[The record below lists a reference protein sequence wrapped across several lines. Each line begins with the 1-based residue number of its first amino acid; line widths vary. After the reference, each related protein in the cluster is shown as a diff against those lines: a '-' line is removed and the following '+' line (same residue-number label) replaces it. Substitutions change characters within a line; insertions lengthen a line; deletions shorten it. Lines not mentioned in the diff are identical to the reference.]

1 MRNLRKGRAQLEKL
15 DFLFSRVFTA
25 YDVKFVK
32 LCKPKVTFLKLAV
45 IPIKL
50 RKQEVKF
57 LKLCFFCQVCQVAG
71 NRNLTYVK
79 LRFDVDEC
87 LNPDASRMER
97 SRS

>member
-32 LCKPKVTFLKLAV
+32 LCKPKVKFLKLSV
-45 IPIKL
+45 KFVKL

-57 LKLCFFCQVCQVAG
+57 SSCVFSVKF
-71 NRNLTYVK
+71 VK

-87 LNPDASRMER
+87 LDTGTGGIPTLTGLPSL
-97 SRS
+97 